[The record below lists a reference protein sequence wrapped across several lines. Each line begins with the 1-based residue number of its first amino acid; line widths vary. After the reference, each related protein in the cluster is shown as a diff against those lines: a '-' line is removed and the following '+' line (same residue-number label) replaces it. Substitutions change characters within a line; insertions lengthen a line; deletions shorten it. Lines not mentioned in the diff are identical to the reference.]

1 MSTPP
6 TPPAIP
12 SKTSAQAI
20 WSLVLGI
27 LSIGCLWLLGSI
39 PAIVLGIAAVRGID
53 RSGGALKG
61 RGLGIAGIVTGSV
74 GVLTGFVTI
83 GILAASALPAY
94 NGIQQRAKETQETAQ
109 IRGLVFACMGYAS
122 DHDGRYPES
131 LAALVEEEW
140 LETPYIESTLAPG
153 SPFLY
158 RSGLTIDSDSKEILL
173 ASPVM
178 SLRKRIV
185 IFADGRVEA
194 IPEDRFQ
201 SDYAQL
207 FP

>member
-1 MSTPP
+1 M
-6 TPPAIP
+6 
-12 SKTSAQAI
+12 
-20 WSLVLGI
+20 
-27 LSIGCLWLLGSI
+27 
-39 PAIVLGIAAVRGID
+39 LGIAAVRGID

-74 GVLTGFVTI
+74 GIFTGFVTI
-83 GILAASALPAY
+83 GIFAASALPAY
-94 NGIQQRAKETQETAQ
+94 NIALQRAKERQEIGRIQQ
-109 IRGLVFACMGYAS
+109 IMTACMGYAS

-158 RSGLTIDSDSKEILL
+158 RPGLTIDSDSKEILL

-201 SDYAQL
+201 SDCAHL